1 MAVPVLIS
9 GALLGSRE
17 LITELG
23 GKPADLARRARLPA
37 RVFDEPDIF
46 VPAAGIVDFLELAAQ
61 SVACRTFALEH
72 ARRLP
77 LGLRG
82 LGIRG
87 QGWMFMRAARNVRE
101 ALHDFVGIYGLYTDA
116 GTLRM
121 QTQRGDLWLS
131 YTFLPVGRWGEEQ
144 IIHLTLARMC
154 LFIGESLAR
163 AWQPAAV
170 ELRSQPEDPAPYA
183 AFFGPN
189 VKFGQA
195 RDAILIDHETLTTP
209 LQTHAADI
217 AATSAGR
224 GGQGLDGPALAA
236 EVKAVL
242 GTLLRHDDCSIEV
255 VSGVLG
261 FSVRTLQRR
270 LAEAGTSFHDEIE
283 SVRADLAWRH
293 VTRTALSFA
302 RISDLVGY
310 DGQAAFSRAFRRW
323 HGMTPRDARRTKV

>member
-17 LITELG
+17 LISELG
-23 GKPADLARRARLPA
+23 GKPTELARRAKLPA

-46 VPAAGIVDFLELAAQ
+46 VPAASIVDFLELAAQ
-61 SVACRTFALEH
+61 SVQCPTFALAH

-87 QGWMFMRAARNVRE
+87 QGWMLMRAARNVRE

-121 QTQRGDLWLS
+121 QAHRGGVWLS
-131 YTFLPVGRWGEEQ
+131 YTFLPVGRWGEAQ

-154 LFIGESLAR
+154 LFIGESLSR
-163 AWQPAAV
+163 NWQPVSV
-170 ELRSQPEDPAPYA
+170 ELRVQPDDPRPYYD
-183 AFFGPN
+183 FFGQN
-189 VKFGQA
+189 VVFGQV

-209 LQTHAADI
+209 LLHH
-217 AATSAGR
+217 GR
-224 GGQGLDGPALAA
+224 NRPEDERGRARSDLDGPALAL

-242 GTLLRHDDCSIEV
+242 GTLLRHADCSINV
-255 VSGVLG
+255 VGDVLG
-261 FSVRTLQRR
+261 VSVRTLQRR
-270 LAEAGTSFHDEIE
+270 LAAAGTSFHEQIDT
-283 SVRADLAWRH
+283 VRADLAWRH
-293 VTRTALSFA
+293 VTRTSLSFA
-302 RISDLVGY
+302 RIAELVGY

-323 HGMTPRDARRTKV
+323 HGMTPRDARRAKV

>member
-23 GKPADLARRARLPA
+23 GKPAELARRARLPA

-46 VPAAGIVDFLELAAQ
+46 VPAASIVDFLELAAQ
-61 SVACRTFALEH
+61 SVACPTFALEH

-121 QTQRGDLWLS
+121 QTQRGDLWLG

-154 LFIGESLAR
+154 LFIGESLSQ
-163 AWQPAAV
+163 AWQPTTV
-170 ELRSQPEDPAPYA
+170 ELRAQPRNPAPYF

-195 RDAILIDHETLTTP
+195 RDAILIDHEALTTP
-209 LQTHAADI
+209 LPTDAADV
-217 AATSAGR
+217 AASGVARAGH
-224 GGQGLDGPALAA
+224 GLDGPALAA
-236 EVKAVL
+236 EVRAVL
-242 GTLLRHDDCSIEV
+242 GTLLRHDDCSIEI

-261 FSVRTLQRR
+261 LSVRTLQRR
-270 LAEAGTSFHDEIE
+270 LSEAGTSFHEQID

-323 HGMTPRDARRTKV
+323 HGMTPRDARHAKV

>member
-17 LITELG
+17 LISELG

-61 SVACRTFALEH
+61 AVKCPTFALEH

-131 YTFLPVGRWGEEQ
+131 YTFLPVGRWGEDQ
-144 IIHLTLARMC
+144 IVHLTLARLC
-154 LFIGESLAR
+154 LFIGESLSH

-170 ELRSQPEDPAPYA
+170 ELRVQPEDPAPYF

-189 VKFGQA
+189 VTFGQA
-195 RDAILIDHETLTTP
+195 RDAILIDHEALTTP
-209 LQTHAADI
+209 LTAHPVDI
-217 AATSAGR
+217 AASGTGRAGR
-224 GGQGLDGPALAA
+224 GLDGPALAA

-261 FSVRTLQRR
+261 LSVRTLQRR
-270 LAEAGTSFHDEIE
+270 LTEAGTSFHEQID

-323 HGMTPRDARRTKV
+323 HGMTPRDARRAKV

>member
-23 GKPADLARRARLPA
+23 GKPAELARRAKLPV

-46 VPAAGIVDFLELAAQ
+46 VPAASIVDFLELAAQ
-61 SVACRTFALEH
+61 AVNCPTFAFEH

-77 LGLRG
+77 LGSRG
-82 LGIRG
+82 LDIRG

-121 QTQRGDLWLS
+121 QTQRGDLWLN

-144 IIHLTLARMC
+144 IVHLTLARMC
-154 LFIGESLAR
+154 LFIRESLSQ
-163 AWQPAAV
+163 AWQPVAV
-170 ELRSQPEDPAPYA
+170 ELRAQPKDPAPYF

-189 VKFGQA
+189 VEFGQA
-195 RDAILIDHETLTTP
+195 RDAFLIDHEALTAP
-209 LQTHAADI
+209 LPARDTDI
-217 AATSAGR
+217 AVSRADRTGR
-224 GGQGLDGPALAA
+224 NLDGSALAA
-236 EVKAVL
+236 DVKAVL

-261 FSVRTLQRR
+261 LSVRTLQRR
-270 LAEAGTSFHDEIE
+270 LAEGGTNFHEQID

-323 HGMTPRDARRTKV
+323 HGMTPRDARRAKV